1 MLQLLAL
8 MGALFLGYAI
18 RRLPLSINILNK
30 GLFSIV
36 VLILLVMGYE
46 LGSNNINLAAELSQ
60 LSKIVLV
67 FTLCLFVANFMA
79 GYWVLKKINLQL
91 RKPLH
96 SSTGANWWLF
106 IRESGKYIVI
116 IVLGIILGAIFRQ
129 PITSLNSLI
138 SALLF
143 VLLFIIGHQM
153 RLAGVSLREII
164 FNKNGLY
171 LALTIMISSLVAGMI
186 AAATLGLPLKS
197 GMMLSSGF
205 GWYTL
210 SSILN
215 TSFIDHNFGACS
227 FFIDFIREVIA
238 IILIPSLG
246 QRYPATFVAYSGAT
260 AMDFSLPVIKQ
271 NLHEGCV
278 LLAISSGMLLSI
290 AVPILITLFA
300 KL

>member
-1 MLQLLAL
+1 MLQLVAL
-8 MGALFLGYAI
+8 MAAMFLGYAI
-18 RRLPLSINILNK
+18 RRLPLSLAVLNK
-30 GLFSIV
+30 SLFYLV

-46 LGSNNINLAAELSQ
+46 LGSNNTNLAAELSQ

-67 FTLCLFVANFMA
+67 FTLCLFAANFLV
-79 GYWVLKKINLQL
+79 GWWFLKKLNLRL
-91 RKPLH
+91 YTPAHAAK
-96 SSTGANWWLF
+96 GANWWLF
-106 IRESGKYIVI
+106 VKESGKYVVI
-116 IVLGIILGAIFRQ
+116 ILLGLILGAFFKQ
-129 PITSLNSLI
+129 PVPALNEVI
-138 SALLF
+138 SGLLF

-153 RLAGVSLREII
+153 RLGGVSLREII
-164 FNKNGLY
+164 FNKNGLS
-171 LALTIMISSLVAGMI
+171 LALTIMISSLMAGMI
-186 AAATLGLPLKS
+186 AAIILGLPFKS
-197 GMMLSSGF
+197 GLMLSSGF

-246 QRYPATFVAYSGAT
+246 QRYPATFVGYSGAT
-260 AMDFSLPVIKQ
+260 AMDFSLPIIKQ
-271 NLHEGCV
+271 NLHEDCV

>member
-1 MLQLLAL
+1 MLQLVAL

>member
-46 LGSNNINLAAELSQ
+46 LGSNNVNLAAELSQ

-79 GYWVLKKINLQL
+79 GCWVLKKINLQL

>member
-1 MLQLLAL
+1 MLQLVAL
-8 MGALFLGYAI
+8 MAAMFLGYAI
-18 RRLPLSINILNK
+18 RRLPLSLAVLNK
-30 GLFSIV
+30 SLFYLV

-46 LGSNNINLAAELSQ
+46 LGSNNTNLAAELSQ

-67 FTLCLFVANFMA
+67 FTLCLFAANFLV
-79 GYWVLKKINLQL
+79 GWWVLKKLNLRL
-91 RKPLH
+91 YTPAHVAK
-96 SSTGANWWLF
+96 GANWWLF
-106 IRESGKYIVI
+106 VKESGKYVVI
-116 IVLGIILGAIFRQ
+116 ILLGLILGALFKQ
-129 PITSLNSLI
+129 PVPALNEVI
-138 SALLF
+138 SGLLF

-153 RLAGVSLREII
+153 RLGGVSLREII
-164 FNKNGLY
+164 FNKNGLS
-171 LALTIMISSLVAGMI
+171 LALTIMISSLMAGMI
-186 AAATLGLPLKS
+186 AAIILGLPFKS
-197 GMMLSSGF
+197 GLMLSSGF

-246 QRYPATFVAYSGAT
+246 QRYPATFVGYSGAT
-260 AMDFSLPVIKQ
+260 AMDFSLPIIKQ
-271 NLHEGCV
+271 NLHEDCV

>member
-1 MLQLLAL
+1 MLQLVAL

-67 FTLCLFVANFMA
+67 FTLCLFLANFMA

-171 LALTIMISSLVAGMI
+171 LALMIMISSLLAGLI

-278 LLAISSGMLLSI
+278 LLAISSGMILSI

>member
-1 MLQLLAL
+1 MLQLVAL
-8 MGALFLGYAI
+8 MAAMFLGYSI
-18 RRLPLSINILNK
+18 QRLPLSIAVLNK
-30 GLFSIV
+30 GLFYIV

-46 LGSNNINLAAELSQ
+46 LGSNNTNLAAELSQ
-60 LSKIVLV
+60 LGEIVLI
-67 FTLCLFVANFMA
+67 FTLCLFAANFIA
-79 GYWVLKKINLQL
+79 GWWILKNLNLQL
-91 RKPLH
+91 RTPVHASK
-96 SSTGANWWLF
+96 GANWWLF
-106 IRESGKYIVI
+106 VKESGKYVVI
-116 IVLGIILGAIFRQ
+116 IVLGLILGAIFKQ
-129 PITSLNSLI
+129 PITALNGII
-138 SALLF
+138 SGLLF

-164 FNKNGLY
+164 FNKNGLR
-171 LALTIMISSLVAGMI
+171 LALTIMISSLLAGLI
-186 AAATLGLPLKS
+186 AAITLDLPLKS
-197 GMMLSSGF
+197 GLMLSSGF

-227 FFIDFIREVIA
+227 FFIDFIREIIA

-260 AMDFSLPVIKQ
+260 AMDFSLPIIKQ
-271 NLHEGCV
+271 NLHEDCI
-278 LLAISSGMLLSI
+278 LLAISSGMLLSV